1 MAGINKESEVRT
13 MKKRWRSILTALLL
27 LLPLTAMPVSADVGP
42 KPSVV
47 VALEGLEGRTCWGT
61 LLSQQE
67 GTGPYGRFYEEEA
80 AEDPEEDRALRALLP
95 LERMDSEGFH
105 LLNFVKDC
113 SDGEF
118 SWTYYPP
125 HTYKIA
131 LWFPEEDALAVS
143 GVYHRYAFDSYY
155 RLDLSGVELM
165 PGGIVEL
172 EAARLQRDYPYG
184 ASLLALAGRVALTLG
199 AELLL
204 ALAFGLR
211 TRQAL
216 KWVAVVNLATQLGL
230 NLALELFTY
239 CNGALEGMMA
249 ILALPV
255 YLAAEAVVTLV
266 ELRIYRRKL
275 LGERGASGRRITA
288 YTWTANLCSLL
299 AGVLLSFRL
308 PALF

>member
-1 MAGINKESEVRT
+1 

-155 RLDLSGVELM
+155 RLDLSGLELA
-165 PGGIVEL
+165 PGCTVEL
-172 EAARLQRDYPYG
+172 EEARLQRDYPYG
-184 ASLLALAGRVALTLG
+184 ASLLALAGRVVLTLG
-199 AELLL
+199 VELLL

-211 TRQAL
+211 TGRAL
-216 KWVAVVNLATQLGL
+216 RWVAGVNLATQLGL

-239 CNGALEGMMA
+239 CNGALEGVMA

-255 YLAAEAVVTLV
+255 YLAAEAAVTLV

>member
-1 MAGINKESEVRT
+1 
-13 MKKRWRSILTALLL
+13 MKKRWCSILTALLL
-27 LLPLTAMPVSADVGP
+27 LLPLTAMPVSADAGP

-80 AEDPEEDRALRALLP
+80 AEDPEEDRALHALLP

-255 YLAAEAVVTLV
+255 YLAAEVAVTLV
-266 ELRIYRRKL
+266 ELRIYWRKL
-275 LGERGASGRRITA
+275 TGERGLSGRRITA
-288 YTWTANLCSLL
+288 YTWTANLCSFL
-299 AGVLLSFRL
+299 AGVLLSFQL

>member
-1 MAGINKESEVRT
+1 

-172 EAARLQRDYPYG
+172 EAARLQRDYPYR
-184 ASLLALAGRVALTLG
+184 ASLLALTLG

>member
-1 MAGINKESEVRT
+1 

-155 RLDLSGVELM
+155 RLDLSGVELT
-165 PGGIVEL
+165 PGGIVDL

>member
-1 MAGINKESEVRT
+1 

-27 LLPLTAMPVSADVGP
+27 LLPLTAMPVSADAGP

-80 AEDPEEDRALRALLP
+80 AEDPEEDRALHALLP
-95 LERMDSEGFH
+95 LERMGSEGFH

>member
-1 MAGINKESEVRT
+1 
-13 MKKRWRSILTALLL
+13 MKKRWCSILTALLL
-27 LLPLTAMPVSADVGP
+27 LLPLAAMPANADAGP

-47 VALEGLEGRTCWGT
+47 VELTGLEGRICWGT

-67 GTGPYGRFYEEEA
+67 STGPYGRFHGGEA
-80 AEDPEEDRALRALLP
+80 AEDPEEDRALNALLP
-95 LERMDSEGFH
+95 LALADSDGFH
-105 LLNFVKDC
+105 LLDFAADC
-113 SDGEF
+113 SSGEL

-155 RLDLSGVELM
+155 RLDLSGVELT

-211 TRQAL
+211 TGRAL
-216 KWVAVVNLATQLGL
+216 KWVAGVNLATQLGL

-255 YLAAEAVVTLV
+255 YLAAEVAVTLV

-275 LGERGASGRRITA
+275 TGEQGLSGRRITA
-288 YTWTANLCSLL
+288 YTWTANLCSFLT
-299 AGVLLSFRL
+299 GVLLSFQL
-308 PALF
+308 PSLF

>member
-1 MAGINKESEVRT
+1 

-165 PGGIVEL
+165 PGRIVEL

>member
-1 MAGINKESEVRT
+1 

-155 RLDLSGVELM
+155 RLDLSGLELA
-165 PGGIVEL
+165 PGCTVEL
-172 EAARLQRDYPYG
+172 EEARLQRDYPYG
-184 ASLLALAGRVALTLG
+184 ASLLALAGRVVLTLG

>member
-1 MAGINKESEVRT
+1 

-67 GTGPYGRFYEEEA
+67 GTGPYGRFYEEDPE
-80 AEDPEEDRALRALLP
+80 EDPEEDRALRALLP

>member
-1 MAGINKESEVRT
+1 
-13 MKKRWRSILTALLL
+13 MKKRWCSILTALLL
-27 LLPLTAMPVSADVGP
+27 LLPLAAMPANADAGP

-47 VALEGLEGRTCWGT
+47 VELTGLEGRTCWGT

-67 GTGPYGRFYEEEA
+67 STGPYGRFQGGEA
-80 AEDPEEDRALRALLP
+80 AEDPEEDRALNALLP

-155 RLDLSGVELM
+155 RLDLSGVDLT

-211 TRQAL
+211 TGRAL
-216 KWVAVVNLATQLGL
+216 KWVAGVNLATQLGL

-255 YLAAEAVVTLV
+255 YLAAEVAVTLV

-275 LGERGASGRRITA
+275 TGEQGLSGRRITA
-288 YTWTANLCSLL
+288 YTWTANLCSFLT
-299 AGVLLSFRL
+299 GVLLSFQL
-308 PALF
+308 PSLF

>member
-1 MAGINKESEVRT
+1 
-13 MKKRWRSILTALLL
+13 MKKRWCSILTALLL

>member
-1 MAGINKESEVRT
+1 
-13 MKKRWRSILTALLL
+13 MKKRWCSILTALLL

-184 ASLLALAGRVALTLG
+184 ASLLALA
-199 AELLL
+199 
-204 ALAFGLR
+204 FGLR

>member
-1 MAGINKESEVRT
+1 

-67 GTGPYGRFYEEEA
+67 GTGPYGRFYEEA
-80 AEDPEEDRALRALLP
+80 AAEDRALRALLP

-184 ASLLALAGRVALTLG
+184 GSLLALAGRVALTLG

>member
-1 MAGINKESEVRT
+1 

-27 LLPLTAMPVSADVGP
+27 LLPLTAMPVSADAGP

-80 AEDPEEDRALRALLP
+80 AEDPAEDQALRALLP

-172 EAARLQRDYPYG
+172 EASRLQRDYPYG
-184 ASLLALAGRVALTLG
+184 ASLLALVGRVALTLG

-255 YLAAEAVVTLV
+255 YLAAEVAVTLV

-275 LGERGASGRRITA
+275 TGERGLSGRRITA
-288 YTWTANLCSLL
+288 YTWTANLCSFL
-299 AGVLLSFRL
+299 AGVLLSFQL

>member
-1 MAGINKESEVRT
+1 

-27 LLPLTAMPVSADVGP
+27 LLPLAVMPVSADVGP

-47 VALEGLEGRTCWGT
+47 VALDGLEGRTCWGT

-113 SDGEF
+113 SNGEF

>member
-1 MAGINKESEVRT
+1 
-13 MKKRWRSILTALLL
+13 MKKRWCSILTALLL
-27 LLPLTAMPVSADVGP
+27 LLPLTAMPVSADAGP

-67 GTGPYGRFYEEEA
+67 GTGPYSRFYGEEA
-80 AEDPEEDRALRALLP
+80 AEDPAEDRALRALLP
-95 LERMDSEGFH
+95 LERIDSEGFH
-105 LLNFVKDC
+105 LLDFVEDC
-113 SDGEF
+113 SNGEL

-131 LWFPEEDALAVS
+131 LWFPEENALAVS

-155 RLDLSGVELM
+155 RLDLSGVELT
-165 PGGIVEL
+165 PEGIVEL

-211 TRQAL
+211 TGRAL

-255 YLAAEAVVTLV
+255 YLAAEVAVTLV

-275 LGERGASGRRITA
+275 TGERGLSGRRITA
-288 YTWTANLCSLL
+288 YTWTANLCSFL
-299 AGVLLSFRL
+299 AGVLLSFQL
-308 PALF
+308 PDLF

>member
-1 MAGINKESEVRT
+1 

-80 AEDPEEDRALRALLP
+80 AEDPEEDRALGALLP

>member
-1 MAGINKESEVRT
+1 

-172 EAARLQRDYPYG
+172 EAARLQRDYPCG

>member
-1 MAGINKESEVRT
+1 

-155 RLDLSGVELM
+155 RLDLSGLELA
-165 PGGIVEL
+165 PGCTVEL
-172 EAARLQRDYPYG
+172 EEARLQRDYPYG
-184 ASLLALAGRVALTLG
+184 ASLLALAGRVVLTLG

-211 TRQAL
+211 TGRAL
-216 KWVAVVNLATQLGL
+216 RWVAGVNLATQLGL

-239 CNGALEGMMA
+239 CNGALEGVMA

-255 YLAAEAVVTLV
+255 YLAAEAAVTLV

>member
-1 MAGINKESEVRT
+1 
-13 MKKRWRSILTALLL
+13 MKKRWCSILTALLL
-27 LLPLTAMPVSADVGP
+27 LLPLTAMPVSADTGP

-47 VALEGLEGRTCWGT
+47 VELTGLEGRTCWGT

-95 LERMDSEGFH
+95 LEQMDSEGFH

-155 RLDLSGVELM
+155 RLDLSGVELT
-165 PGGIVEL
+165 PGGIVDL

-255 YLAAEAVVTLV
+255 YLAAEVAVTLV

-275 LGERGASGRRITA
+275 TGERGLSGRRITA
-288 YTWTANLCSLL
+288 YTWTANLCSFL
-299 AGVLLSFRL
+299 AGVLLSFQL
-308 PALF
+308 PVLF

>member
-1 MAGINKESEVRT
+1 

-27 LLPLTAMPVSADVGP
+27 LLPLAVMPVSADVGP

>member
-1 MAGINKESEVRT
+1 

-27 LLPLTAMPVSADVGP
+27 LLPLAVMPVSADVGP

-47 VALEGLEGRTCWGT
+47 VALDGLEGRTCWGT

-255 YLAAEAVVTLV
+255 YLAAEVAVTLV

-275 LGERGASGRRITA
+275 TGERGLSGRRITA
-288 YTWTANLCSLL
+288 YTWTANLCSFL
-299 AGVLLSFRL
+299 AGVLLSFQL

>member
-1 MAGINKESEVRT
+1 

-165 PGGIVEL
+165 PGGIVEF

>member
-1 MAGINKESEVRT
+1 

-27 LLPLTAMPVSADVGP
+27 LLPLTAMPVSTDVGP

>member
-1 MAGINKESEVRT
+1 

-61 LLSQQE
+61 RLSQQE

>member
-1 MAGINKESEVRT
+1 

-27 LLPLTAMPVSADVGP
+27 LLPLAVMPVSADVGP

-47 VALEGLEGRTCWGT
+47 VALDGLEGRTCWGT

-113 SDGEF
+113 SDEEF

-255 YLAAEAVVTLV
+255 YLAAEVAVTLV

-275 LGERGASGRRITA
+275 TGERGLSGRRITA
-288 YTWTANLCSLL
+288 YTWTANLCSFL
-299 AGVLLSFRL
+299 AGVLLSFQL

>member
-1 MAGINKESEVRT
+1 
-13 MKKRWRSILTALLL
+13 MKKRWCSILTALLL
-27 LLPLTAMPVSADVGP
+27 LLPLAAMPANADAGP

-47 VALEGLEGRTCWGT
+47 VELTGLEGRTCWGT

-80 AEDPEEDRALRALLP
+80 AEDLEEDRALRALLP

>member
-1 MAGINKESEVRT
+1 

-165 PGGIVEL
+165 PGEIVEL

>member
-1 MAGINKESEVRT
+1 

-67 GTGPYGRFYEEEA
+67 GTGPYGRVYEGEA

>member
-1 MAGINKESEVRT
+1 

-80 AEDPEEDRALRALLP
+80 AEDPEEDRALHALLP

-255 YLAAEAVVTLV
+255 YLAAEVAVTLV

-275 LGERGASGRRITA
+275 TGERGLSGRRITA
-288 YTWTANLCSLL
+288 YTWTANLCSFL
-299 AGVLLSFRL
+299 AGVLLSFQL

>member
-1 MAGINKESEVRT
+1 

-27 LLPLTAMPVSADVGP
+27 LLPLAVMPVSADVGP

-47 VALEGLEGRTCWGT
+47 VALDGLEGRTCWGT

>member
-1 MAGINKESEVRT
+1 
-13 MKKRWRSILTALLL
+13 
-27 LLPLTAMPVSADVGP
+27 
-42 KPSVV
+42 
-47 VALEGLEGRTCWGT
+47 
-61 LLSQQE
+61 
-67 GTGPYGRFYEEEA
+67 
-80 AEDPEEDRALRALLP
+80 
-95 LERMDSEGFH
+95 
-105 LLNFVKDC
+105 
-113 SDGEF
+113 
-118 SWTYYPP
+118 
-125 HTYKIA
+125 
-131 LWFPEEDALAVS
+131 
-143 GVYHRYAFDSYY
+143 
-155 RLDLSGVELM
+155 M

-239 CNGALEGMMA
+239 GALEGMMA

>member
-1 MAGINKESEVRT
+1 

-47 VALEGLEGRTCWGT
+47 VALEGLEGRICWGT

>member
-1 MAGINKESEVRT
+1 
-13 MKKRWRSILTALLL
+13 MKKRWCSILTALLL
-27 LLPLTAMPVSADVGP
+27 LLPLTAMPVSADAGP

-80 AEDPEEDRALRALLP
+80 AEDPEEDRALHALLP
-95 LERMDSEGFH
+95 LERMGSEGFH

-155 RLDLSGVELM
+155 RLDLSGVELT
-165 PGGIVEL
+165 PGGIVDL

-255 YLAAEAVVTLV
+255 YLAAEVAVTLV

-275 LGERGASGRRITA
+275 TGERGLSGRRITA
-288 YTWTANLCSLL
+288 YTWTANLCSFL
-299 AGVLLSFRL
+299 AGVLLSFQL

>member
-1 MAGINKESEVRT
+1 

-27 LLPLTAMPVSADVGP
+27 LLPLTAMPVSADAGP

-80 AEDPEEDRALRALLP
+80 AEDPEEDRALHALLP

-275 LGERGASGRRITA
+275 TGERGLSGRRITA
-288 YTWTANLCSLL
+288 YTWTANLCSFL
-299 AGVLLSFRL
+299 AGVLLSFQL

>member
-1 MAGINKESEVRT
+1 MASSARGIRSCLLYT
-13 MKKRWRSILTALLL
+13 SILTALLL

-299 AGVLLSFRL
+299 ALSL
-308 PALF
+308 IHI

>member
-1 MAGINKESEVRT
+1 
-13 MKKRWRSILTALLL
+13 MKKRWCSILTALLL

-47 VALEGLEGRTCWGT
+47 VALEGLEGRTCLGT

-249 ILALPV
+249 IMALPV

>member
-1 MAGINKESEVRT
+1 

-275 LGERGASGRRITA
+275 RGERGASGRRITA